1 VPTQPWQTT
10 TFNGKPTRRV
20 KILTYLRDQ
29 GPSSISAIANRLLI
43 PIADVRDKL
52 NVAASHE
59 HVRSETK
66 PQIYASGQRIVIHQ
80 YTITEDGK
88 KWLELAAQ
96 S

>member
-1 VPTQPWQTT
+1 VPLEPWQTT

-20 KILTYLRDQ
+20 KILAYLRDR
-29 GPSSISAIANRLLI
+29 GPSSISGIANALRF

-52 NVAASHE
+52 NIADGHG